1 MKRSYVGVILLCII
15 LFLCIA
21 FTQKAVNAY
30 YFDHYLSVVI
40 YAVLNML
47 LFPTAIMIYRRE
59 RDVE

>member
-15 LFLCIA
+15 LFLCIVC
-21 FTQKAVNAY
+21 TQKAVNAY
-30 YFDHYLSVVI
+30 YFDQYRTVI
-40 YAVLNML
+40 VYAVMNML

>member
-15 LFLCIA
+15 LFLCIV

-30 YFDHYLSVVI
+30 YFDHYRSVII
-40 YAVLNML
+40 YSVLNML
-47 LFPTAIMIYRRE
+47 LFPTSIMIYRRE